1 MASMVNILKSH
12 PSQVIINY
20 KNIIFQNKLSTP
32 PAQYWEMA
40 DQIFLGKNS
49 EGQSY
54 FRQPIFGSRIF

>member
-40 DQIFLGKNS
+40 EQIFLGEKQQGTKLFQTTS
-49 EGQSY
+49 
-54 FRQPIFGSRIF
+54 IL